1 MNLEELKEKE
11 RAYKEGIRNK
21 ILNGEELTEREVQD
35 IVYEDLCGYVGYVDE
50 ITLEECGQYDKVD
63 MIIQVDKNYYCISYN
78 RVANEFQEDEFFPQ
92 VATKMKRRIVVKY
105 EYVWEVDNE

>member
-1 MNLEELKEKE
+1 MNLEELEGKK
-11 RAYKEGIRNK
+11 RAYKEGIKNK
-21 ILNGEELTEREVQD
+21 ILNGEKLTRQEVQD
-35 IVYEDLCGYVGYVDE
+35 IVYEDLCGYVAYVDE
-50 ITLEECGQYDKVD
+50 ITREECYQYDKVD

-78 RVANEFQEDEFFPQ
+78 RVVDEFKEDEFFPQ